1 MMSNAR
7 LTWET
12 RSGNFGITAF
22 VNNIEDELVFS
33 NGLQSPVKAGT
44 IYNQI
49 RPPRTYGVR
58 ATFRF

>member
-1 MMSNAR
+1 MMSNAHV
-7 LTWET
+7 TWE
-12 RSGNFGITAF
+12 SDSSNLALTAF
-22 VNNIEDELVFS
+22 VTNLETELVFS
-33 NGLQSPVKAGT
+33 NARQSPAKPGT